1 MKCANCDSN
10 AMYVYDISK
19 KKSIPYCEP
28 HLPRFLEPRKIAGL
42 LRTTDQYAAEAASA
56 IEALAPKAKTKKA
69 TPATPSE

>member
-1 MKCANCDSN
+1 MKCANCNSD

-28 HLPRFLEPRKIAGL
+28 HLPAFLEARKIAGL
-42 LRTTDQYAAEAASA
+42 LRTTDQYAAEAAA
-56 IEALAPKAKTKKA
+56 ATEALANKAKTKKA